1 MSDLQVRV
9 ADRRE
14 AEAPIP
20 STRSII
26 SKAVIVLLKKKK
38 EEVSEDLSL
47 TETSQPQSSSLKIKL
62 QDGKT
67 CEKILTIEV
76 AQDRISE
83 EFESF
88 YNSIAPRAKVPGFR
102 PGKVPRD
109 VLVMHYEKNAND
121 SVLETLLSE
130 SLPRALREKDLNPL
144 TTPEIKD
151 IQFAK
156 EKLTYK
162 AYIEIRPKVKLSR
175 VTGLSVKKEKPG
187 VKLEDIEKALKQTQE
202 MHAQYKAVEGRAARL
217 GDFAITDY
225 VCTVDGKEMEK
236 RNDDWIELKEEEHLK
251 GFSAQLVG
259 AHVGEEKNVEIS
271 FPQDMADKRAAGK
284 TAVFKM
290 KIKEIKEKMLP
301 ALDDDLA
308 RQAGEY
314 KDLSDL
320 KKKLTDDLEKRDAD
334 EKEAAFERE
343 LLSELIKHNKIDLP
357 NGLLQRRTEYLMDQ
371 ARQRFL
377 QQGGTEE
384 IFGKEKEKMQ
394 KEFESEARRQIHIA
408 FLLDEIADTQGIK
421 AEEADL
427 GKKYEALS
435 QQYRQPKETIEK
447 YYKEHKEARETLLD
461 QVRNEKVIEFLKR
474 NAKSK

>member
-1 MSDLQVRV
+1 M
-9 ADRRE
+9 
-14 AEAPIP
+14 
-20 STRSII
+20 
-26 SKAVIVLLKKKK
+26 LLKKKK
-38 EEVSEDLSL
+38 EEMSEDLSRV
-47 TETSQPQSSSLKIKL
+47 EPSQPQDVTLKIKL

-76 AQDRISE
+76 AQDRIRE
-83 EFESF
+83 EYESF

-102 PGKVPRD
+102 PGKIPRD

-121 SVLETLLSE
+121 SVLEALLSE
-130 SLPRALREKDLNPL
+130 SLPRALREKDLSPL

-162 AYIEIRPKVKLSR
+162 AHIEIRPKVKLSR
-175 VTGLSVKKEKPG
+175 VTGLSAKKEKPG
-187 VKLEDIEKALKQTQE
+187 AKPEDIEKALKQTQE

-217 GDFAITDY
+217 GDFMITDY

-236 RNDDWIELKEEEHLK
+236 RNDDWIELKEEEYLK

-259 AHVGEEKNVEIS
+259 AMVGDEKNVQIS

-290 KIKEIKEKMLP
+290 KVKEIKEKILP
-301 ALDDDLA
+301 ELNDDLA
-308 RQAGEY
+308 KQAGEY

-320 KKKLTDDLEKRDAD
+320 RKKLTEDLEKRDAT
-334 EKEAAFERE
+334 EKEAAFEQE
-343 LLSELIKHNKIDLP
+343 LLNELVKHNKIDLP
-357 NGLLQRRTEYLMDQ
+357 NGLLQRRAEYLMGQ

-377 QQGGTEE
+377 QQGGTDEA
-384 IFGKEKEKMQ
+384 FDKEKEKLQ
-394 KEFESEARRQIHIA
+394 KEFEAEARRQIHIA

-421 AEEADL
+421 TEETDL
-427 GKKYEALS
+427 GTKYEALS

-461 QVRNEKVIEFLKR
+461 QVRNEKVIEFLKQH
-474 NAKSK
+474 AKSK

>member
-1 MSDLQVRV
+1 
-9 ADRRE
+9 
-14 AEAPIP
+14 
-20 STRSII
+20 
-26 SKAVIVLLKKKK
+26 VLLKKK
-38 EEVSEDLSL
+38 EERTPEDLSRVG
-47 TETSQPQSSSLKIKL
+47 TSQPQEVSLKIKL

-83 EFESF
+83 EYESF

-102 PGKVPRD
+102 PGKIPRD

-121 SVLETLLSE
+121 SVLEALLSE
-130 SLPRALREKDLNPL
+130 SLPKALREKDLSPL

-162 AYIEIRPKVKLSR
+162 AHIEIRPKVKLSR
-175 VTGLSVKKEKPG
+175 VTGLSAKKEKAGAKP
-187 VKLEDIEKALKQTQE
+187 EDIEKALKQTQE
-202 MHAQYKAVEGRAARL
+202 MHAQYKAVEGRTAKL
-217 GDFAITDY
+217 GDFVITDY
-225 VCTVDGKEMEK
+225 ICSVDGKEMEK
-236 RNDDWIELKEEEHLK
+236 RNDDWIELKEEEYLK

-259 AHVGEEKNVEIS
+259 ASVGEEKNVQIS

-290 KIKEIKEKMLP
+290 KIKEIKEKILP
-301 ALDDDLA
+301 ELNDDLA
-308 RQAGEY
+308 KQAGEY

-320 KKKLTDDLEKRDAD
+320 KQKLTEDLEKRDAA
-334 EKEAAFERE
+334 EKEAAFEQE
-343 LLSELIKHNKIDLP
+343 LLNELVKHNKIDLP
-357 NGLLQRRTEYLMDQ
+357 NGLLQRRAEYLMDQ
-371 ARQRFL
+371 ARKRFL
-377 QQGGTEE
+377 QQGGTDEV
-384 IFGKEKEKMQ
+384 FDKDKEKMQ
-394 KEFESEARRQIHIA
+394 KEFETEARRQVHIA

-421 AEEADL
+421 AEETDL
-427 GKKYEALS
+427 GTKYETLS

-461 QVRNEKVIEFLKR
+461 QVRNEKVIEFLKQH
-474 NAKSK
+474 AKSK

>member
-1 MSDLQVRV
+1 M
-9 ADRRE
+9 
-14 AEAPIP
+14 
-20 STRSII
+20 
-26 SKAVIVLLKKKK
+26 LLKKKK
-38 EEVSEDLSL
+38 EETSEDLSGI
-47 TETSQPQSSSLKIKL
+47 ETSQPQDSSLKIKL

-76 AQDRISE
+76 AQDRISKE
-83 EFESF
+83 YESF
-88 YNSIAPRAKVPGFR
+88 YNSIASRAKVPGFR
-102 PGKVPRD
+102 PGKIPRD

-121 SVLETLLSE
+121 SVLEALLSE
-130 SLPRALREKDLNPL
+130 SLPKALREKDLSPL

-162 AYIEIRPKVKLSR
+162 AHIEIRPKVKLSR
-175 VTGLSVKKEKPG
+175 VTGLSAKKEKSG
-187 VKLEDIEKALKQTQE
+187 AKSEDIEKALKQTQE
-202 MHAQYKAVEGRAARL
+202 MHAQYKAVEGRAAKL
-217 GDFAITDY
+217 GDFVITDY

-236 RNDDWIELKEEEHLK
+236 RNDDWIELKEEEYLK

-259 AHVGEEKNVEIS
+259 AVVGDEKNVQIS

-290 KIKEIKEKMLP
+290 KIKEIKEKILP
-301 ALDDDLA
+301 EINDDLA
-308 RQAGEY
+308 KQAGEY

-320 KKKLTDDLEKRDAD
+320 KKKLTEDLEKQDAVA
-334 EKEAAFERE
+334 KEAAFEQDLLNE
-343 LLSELIKHNKIDLP
+343 LVKHNKIDLP
-357 NGLLQRRTEYLMDQ
+357 NGLLQRRAEYLMDQ

-377 QQGGTEE
+377 QQGGTDE
-384 IFGKEKEKMQ
+384 IFDKEKEKMQ
-394 KEFESEARRQIHIA
+394 KEFETEARRQVHIA

-427 GKKYEALS
+427 GTKYEALS
-435 QQYRQPKETIEK
+435 QQYRQPKEMVEK

-461 QVRNEKVIEFLKR
+461 QVRNEKVIEFLKQH
-474 NAKSK
+474 AKNK

>member
-1 MSDLQVRV
+1 
-9 ADRRE
+9 
-14 AEAPIP
+14 
-20 STRSII
+20 
-26 SKAVIVLLKKKK
+26 VLLKKKK
-38 EEVSEDLSL
+38 EETSEDLSGIG
-47 TETSQPQSSSLKIKL
+47 TSQPQDSSLKIKL

-76 AQDRISE
+76 AQDRISKE
-83 EFESF
+83 YESF

-102 PGKVPRD
+102 PGKIPRD

-121 SVLETLLSE
+121 SVLEALLSE
-130 SLPRALREKDLNPL
+130 SLPKALREKDLSPL

-162 AYIEIRPKVKLSR
+162 AHIEIRPKVKLSR
-175 VTGLSVKKEKPG
+175 VTGLSAKKEKSG
-187 VKLEDIEKALKQTQE
+187 AKTEDIEKALKQTQE
-202 MHAQYKAVEGRAARL
+202 MHAQYKAVEGRAAKL
-217 GDFAITDY
+217 GDFVITDY

-236 RNDDWIELKEEEHLK
+236 RNDDWIELKEEEYLK

-259 AHVGEEKNVEIS
+259 AVVGDEKNVQIS

-290 KIKEIKEKMLP
+290 KIKEIKEKILP
-301 ALDDDLA
+301 ELNDDLA
-308 RQAGEY
+308 KLAGEY
-314 KDLSDL
+314 KDLNDL
-320 KKKLTDDLEKRDAD
+320 RKKLTEDLEKQDAVA
-334 EKEAAFERE
+334 KEAAFEQNLLNE
-343 LLSELIKHNKIDLP
+343 LVKHNKIDLP
-357 NGLLQRRTEYLMDQ
+357 NGLLQRRAEYLMDQ

-377 QQGGTEE
+377 QQGGTDE
-384 IFGKEKEKMQ
+384 IFDKEKEKMQ
-394 KEFESEARRQIHIA
+394 KEFEAEARRQVHIA

-427 GKKYEALS
+427 GTKYEALS
-435 QQYRQPKETIEK
+435 QQYRQPKEMVEK

-461 QVRNEKVIEFLKR
+461 QVRNERVIEFLKQH
-474 NAKSK
+474 AKSK

>member
-1 MSDLQVRV
+1 M
-9 ADRRE
+9 
-14 AEAPIP
+14 
-20 STRSII
+20 
-26 SKAVIVLLKKKK
+26 LLKKKK
-38 EEVSEDLSL
+38 EETSEDLSSL
-47 TETSQPQSSSLKIKL
+47 ETSQPQGSLLKIKL
-62 QDGKT
+62 QDGKA
-67 CEKILTIEV
+67 CEKILTVEV
-76 AQDRISE
+76 AQERISE

-88 YNSIAPRAKVPGFR
+88 YHSIAPRAKVPGFR

-121 SVLETLLSE
+121 SVLEALLSE
-130 SLPRALREKDLNPL
+130 SLPKALREKDLNPL

-151 IQFAK
+151 IQFSK

-162 AYIEIRPKVKLSR
+162 AHIEIRPKVKLSR
-175 VTGLSVKKEKPG
+175 VTGLSAKKEKSG
-187 VKLEDIEKALKQTQE
+187 VKSEDIEKALKQTQE
-202 MHAQYKAVEGRAARL
+202 MHAQYKAVEGRAAKL
-217 GDFAITDY
+217 GDFVITDY

-236 RNDDWIELKEEEHLK
+236 RNDDWIELKEEEYLK

-259 AHVGEEKNVEIS
+259 VNIGDEKDVQIT

-290 KIKEIKEKMLP
+290 KVKEIKEKTLP
-301 ALDDDLA
+301 ELNDDLA
-308 RQAGEY
+308 KQAGEY
-314 KDLSDL
+314 KDLADL
-320 KKKLTDDLEKRDAD
+320 KTKLTDDLEKRDAD

-343 LLSELIKHNKIDLP
+343 LLNELVKHNKIELP
-357 NGLLQRRTEYLMDQ
+357 NGLLQRRAEYLMDQ

-377 QQGGTEE
+377 QQGGTDEL
-384 IFGKEKEKMQ
+384 FDKEKEKMQ

-408 FLLDEIADTQGIK
+408 FLLDEIAETQGIK
-421 AEEADL
+421 SEEVDL

-461 QVRNEKVIEFLKR
+461 QVRNEKVIEFLKQH
-474 NAKSK
+474 AKSK

>member
-1 MSDLQVRV
+1 VRV
-9 ADRRE
+9 ADRSE

-20 STRSII
+20 STRSISI
-26 SKAVIVLLKKKK
+26 DKAVVVLLKKKK
-38 EEVSEDLSL
+38 EEVSEDLSQ
-47 TETSQPQSSSLKIKL
+47 TETSQPQSSSIKVKL
-62 QDGKT
+62 QDGKA

-121 SVLETLLSE
+121 SVLEALLSE
-130 SLPRALREKDLNPL
+130 SLPKALREKDLNPL

-162 AYIEIRPKVKLSR
+162 AHVEIRPKVKLSR
-175 VTGLSVKKEKPG
+175 VTGLTAKKEKPG
-187 VKLEDIEKALKQTQE
+187 VKAEDIEKALKQTQE
-202 MHAQYKAVEGRAARL
+202 MHAQYKAVEGRAAKM
-217 GDFAITDY
+217 GDFVITDY

-236 RNDDWIELKEEEHLK
+236 RNDDWIELKEEEYLK
-251 GFSAQLVG
+251 GFSAQIVG
-259 AHVGEEKNVEIS
+259 TQVGEEKEVQIT

-290 KIKEIKEKMLP
+290 KIKEIKEKTLP
-301 ALDDDLA
+301 ELNDDLA
-308 RQAGEY
+308 KQAGEY
-314 KDLSDL
+314 KDLADL

-334 EKEAAFERE
+334 EKDAAFERE
-343 LLSELIKHNKIDLP
+343 LLNELIKHNKIDLP
-357 NGLLQRRTEYLMDQ
+357 SGLVQRRAEYLMDQ

-377 QQGGTEE
+377 QQGGTDE
-384 IFGKEKEKMQ
+384 IFNKEKEKML

-408 FLLDEIADTQGIK
+408 FLLDEIADAQTIK
-421 AEEADL
+421 AEESDL
-427 GKKYEALS
+427 GTKYEVLS
-435 QQYRQPKETIEK
+435 RQYRQPKETIEK
-447 YYKEHKEARETLLD
+447 YYQEHKEARETLLD
-461 QVRNEKVIEFLKR
+461 QVRNEKVIDFLKQ